1 MKISKVWAGLLA
13 MLVCVVV
20 LSGITSAQT
29 KKKKKHAV
37 KKPVAATTS
46 TGDASVVSLA
56 DQYQDGSTQ
65 IIQPNTPSLAATDPS
80 LPSET
85 TQRLK
90 ELQARIKKL
99 ENAPKNDK
107 NTYEERQ
114 KILLT
119 NLDILTKAEQRVES
133 LRKQRFELVD
143 KESSIQTRL
152 DQIELDLRPESIDRT
167 VATIGTLR
175 PEEYRDARRKSLEAE
190 KKNLTNLQNEVVN
203 TRLGLDQNLLN
214 ASALV
219 EKLRTRLEK
228 DINDALDSDQP
239 EQLDQN

>member
-1 MKISKVWAGLLA
+1 MALLLCA
-13 MLVCVVV
+13 VV
-20 LSGITSAQT
+20 LSGTASAQT
-29 KKKKKHAV
+29 KKKKKHSAR
-37 KKPVAATTS
+37 KPVAATTTS

-56 DQYQDGSTQ
+56 DQYQDGSNQ

-80 LPSET
+80 LPAET
-85 TQRLK
+85 AQRLK

-99 ENAPKNDK
+99 ESAPKNDK

-133 LRKQRFELVD
+133 LRKQRFDLVD

-152 DQIELDLRPESIDRT
+152 DQIELDMRPESIDRS

-175 PEEYRDARRKSLEAE
+175 PEEYREAKRKSLEAE

-203 TRLGLDQNLLN
+203 TRTALDQNLLN

-228 DINDALDSDQP
+228 DINDSLDADQP
-239 EQLDQN
+239 DQPDQN